1 MTKQTN
7 EKEPTGLPVTV
18 PTCTA
23 KDTAGNEVTGYYVLL
38 HIPETDGH
46 GTVKGYRNV
55 PSIFCDSPGNREG
68 NHWHTID
75 PSTLRVDGAQPDDYA
90 CQSTFLKLLLDYL
103 LNAINASIKEVT
115 TTTNGHSSLVVANI
129 ERLQLLFN
137 EADRDALELV
147 GGAFA
152 QRILDLLEKGG
163 NQ

>member
-46 GTVKGYRNV
+46 GTVKGYRSV
-55 PSIFCDSPGNREG
+55 PSIFCDTPGNREG

-75 PSTLRVDGAQPDDYA
+75 PATLRMDNAVQIPATSDA
-90 CQSTFLKLLLDYL
+90 LVLLDYL
-103 LNAINASIKEVT
+103 LAIINDRTEEIT
-115 TTTNGHSSLVVANI
+115 TTTNGQDSLVVANTKK
-129 ERLQLLFN
+129 LQLLFN
-137 EADRDALELV
+137 HADCEALKTV
-147 GGAFA
+147 GGEFA
-152 QRILDLLEKGG
+152 KRILDQLEKGG